1 MGIEFIRKA
10 AKTFKRR
17 WDTGRRELGTS
28 DLFTCEP
35 TYLPR
40 TLPFDLGTCAD
51 LHIGE
56 MVTVEAEGNA
66 LIARLRLTAIARAEN
81 PPTEVLRAV
90 QESCGI
96 AKGTVQQIYDL
107 SRVAEISLC

>member
-10 AKTFKRR
+10 AKSFRRR
-17 WDTGRRELGTS
+17 WDEGRRELGTS
-28 DLFTCEP
+28 DLFTQEP
-35 TYLPR
+35 RQCPR
-40 TLPFDLGTCAD
+40 TLPFDLGSSFD
-51 LHIGE
+51 VHIGE

-66 LIARLRLTAIARAEN
+66 LVARLRLVPIARADN

-96 AKGTVQQIYDL
+96 AQGTVQQVHDL
-107 SRVAEISLC
+107 ARVAEISLC

>member
-17 WDTGRRELGTS
+17 WDEGRRELGTS

-35 TYLPR
+35 THLPR
-40 TLPFDLGTCAD
+40 TLPFDLGAAAD

-56 MVTVEAEGNA
+56 TVTVEAEGNV
-66 LIARLRLTAIARAEN
+66 LIARLRLTTIARAEN
-81 PPTEVLRAV
+81 PPAAVMRAM

-96 AKGTVQQIYDL
+96 AKGVVQQVHDL
-107 SRVAEISLC
+107 ARVAEISLC